1 MTLALIINGT
11 TITTLTRAD
20 YTLFSCASPA
30 SDTTEKQDK
39 YSTVINSWRG
49 VPPPHRRNRVEW
61 KGANCR
67 SKSAVYI
74 YPLRFAGRILRQGRL
89 VRPFFWFES
98 KCSRDFSWSVCFLW
112 FLKKLKCFF
121 TYILYITNAWF
132 AVTLWSVTDRCYKD
146 PTRRVADVK
155 CIKSK
160 SGVNLLYSRRGADVS
175 ASTGMAQG
183 ERKGSWIDITSH
195 FPGSIWLRGID
206 ISFIDFFILVF
217 EYSF

>member
-1 MTLALIINGT
+1 MERSEVSQYI
-11 TITTLTRAD
+11 
-20 YTLFSCASPA
+20 
-30 SDTTEKQDK
+30 
-39 YSTVINSWRG
+39 
-49 VPPPHRRNRVEW
+49 RRL
-61 KGANCR
+61 
-67 SKSAVYI
+67 YL
-74 YPLRFAGRILRQGRL
+74 PFTLRQSNLTAGA
-89 VRPFFWFES
+89 PSSTFFYWFES
-98 KCSRDFSWSVCFLW
+98 RCSRDFSWSVCFLW

-160 SGVNLLYSRRGADVS
+160 SGVNLLCSRRGADVS

-195 FPGSIWLRGID
+195 FLGSIWLRGID